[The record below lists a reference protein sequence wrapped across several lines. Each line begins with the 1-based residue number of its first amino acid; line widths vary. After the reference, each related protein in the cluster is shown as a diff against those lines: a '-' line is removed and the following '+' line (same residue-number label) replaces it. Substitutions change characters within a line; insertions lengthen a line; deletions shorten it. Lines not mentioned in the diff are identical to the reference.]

1 MPGIIEDLFSNGSS
15 FSFVQAMRLLSHHI
29 HAEGDK
35 GEEIM
40 RRRIKV
46 RPDLSLTFPGN
57 DIISIAR
64 KRGNPD
70 IFSITATFLG
80 LYGASSPLPTFYTED
95 LLEEASDDRS
105 ISRDFIDIINM
116 PAYHLF
122 YKCSLKYNLFFK
134 ITESTH
140 EEAID
145 RLYCLLGFGSEK
157 IKKCFD
163 EPYRFLRYIGLATQM
178 PRSAEGLRS
187 LISDAIGEP
196 SIGIEQCVPAMVAI
210 PPDQRLLLGV
220 SGHCLGENASIGFEV
235 SDCTGRFR
243 IHAGPISDERF
254 HDLLP
259 DGEAFGRIGKL
270 VSFYLDL
277 PLEWDIEIEVAPEEI
292 RPACLGEET
301 RSRLGWDMWLNAD
314 GQYHENRVR
323 LGR

>member
-1 MPGIIEDLFSNGSS
+1 MEDLLSKGSS
-15 FSFVQAMRLLSHHI
+15 FSFIQAMRLLSYYI
-29 HAEGDK
+29 HSEGDQ
-35 GEEIM
+35 GEETM

-46 RPDLSLTFPGN
+46 RPDLSLVFPGS
-57 DIISIAR
+57 DIVSITR
-64 KRGNPD
+64 KQGNPD

-80 LYGASSPLPTFYTED
+80 LYGSSSPLPTFYTED

-122 YKCSLKYNLFFK
+122 YKCSSKYNLFFK

-140 EEAID
+140 EETID

-157 IKKCFD
+157 IRQCFD
-163 EPYRFLRYIGLATQM
+163 EPYSYLRYIGLATQM
-178 PRSAEGLRS
+178 PKSAEGLRS

-196 SIGIEQCVPAMVAI
+196 SIGIEQCVPAMSAI
-210 PPDQRLLLGV
+210 PSDQRLLLGV
-220 SGHCLGENASIGFEV
+220 SSNCLGEDASIGFEV

-243 IHAGPISDERF
+243 VHAGPLSDERF

-270 VSFYLDL
+270 VNFYLDQ
-277 PLEWDIEIEVAPEEI
+277 PLEWDIEIEVAPEEV
-292 RPACLGEET
+292 RPACLGEGA
-301 RSRLGWDMWLNAD
+301 RSKLGWNMWLNTE
-314 GQYHENRVR
+314 GQYHENTIR